1 VHPRSVPQLV
11 SILAGLLA
19 VAVVVLPISAY
30 LLFSSRFAAGSVEV
44 EAELGSQSV
53 NVIVG
58 ANPEMWRFE
67 HVRLVDI
74 LNRRPGDG
82 SEEGRR
88 IVDLSGSVVAEV
100 GGVVP
105 WPRIVRSSPVLDA
118 GVPVARLEV
127 TRSLRPILLRAFTM
141 ALLLV
146 PFALLAFGLLRA
158 IPLRAI
164 HRGEEALRAS
174 EARFRALTEHSTDMT
189 MVFDEGNHVQYWSPS
204 ATETLGWTAEE
215 VMGRRIE
222 DLGILHPEDAPAI
235 VVASQTHRSG
245 NRDVLTVVA
254 RHRHK
259 NGSWRLIE
267 GSGRN
272 MLADPAIR
280 GVVVNARDV
289 TEERRIEEQFRQAQ
303 KLESIGRLAGG
314 VAHDFNNLLTVILSC
329 SEGIREAQAEGRP
342 IDPEDVQQIREAGE
356 RARDFTGQLL
366 AFARKQVISPVP
378 LDLNDVLR
386 NGERLLRRVLGEDIA
401 LEIHAQAGL
410 WLVLCDPGQ
419 MEQLLLNL
427 AANARDAMPHGG
439 TLVIE
444 TRNARVDPGAA
455 DANPDTNPGAT
466 SGQWVNL
473 VVRDSGSGMTTD
485 VQERIFEPFFT
496 TKELG
501 KGTGLGLATVH
512 GIVTQNGGRVLVES
526 QPGLGTTFE
535 VRFPRT
541 LVDARSNAAPS
552 PVPVPAPARGSE
564 TILVIEDDPRV
575 RAVTV
580 RALRA
585 AGHRVLV
592 AGNGAEALGI
602 AEGNPGGLHLVVTD
616 VVMPGMSGR
625 AVVDALRSRRPGLP
639 ALFVSGYPQE
649 VIARRGVLDTG
660 IEFLA
665 KPFTPSSLVAR
676 VRAILDAR

>member
-1 VHPRSVPQLV
+1 VRSRSVHQIV

-30 LLFSSRFAAGSVEV
+30 LLFSSRYVAGSI
-44 EAELGSQSV
+44 EAEVDLSSQYV
-53 NVIVG
+53 NTIVG

-67 HVRLVDI
+67 HVRLLDV
-74 LNRRPGDG
+74 LTRRPGDT

-88 IVDLSGSVVAEV
+88 IVDSAGATVAEV
-100 GGVVP
+100 GGPVP
-105 WPRIVRSSPVLDA
+105 WPRIVRSNPVLDA
-118 GVPVARLEV
+118 GVPVGRLEV

-146 PFALLAFGLLRA
+146 PFALLAFGLLRS

-189 MVFDEGNHVQYWSPS
+189 MVFDEGNRVQYWSPS

-215 VMGRRIE
+215 VMGRRFE
-222 DLGILHPEDAPAI
+222 DLGIVHPEDAPAI
-235 VVASQTHRSG
+235 AAAARIHRSG
-245 NRDVLTVVA
+245 NHEVATVVA

-272 MLADPAIR
+272 MLAEPAIG

-289 TEERRIEEQFRQAQ
+289 TEERRLEEQFRQTQ

-329 SEGIREAQAEGRP
+329 AEGIREAQEEGRP

-378 LDLNDVLR
+378 LDLNEVLR
-386 NGERLLRRVLGEDIA
+386 NGERLLRRVLGEDVA

-439 TLVIE
+439 KLAIE
-444 TRNARVDPGAA
+444 TRNARVDPGVA
-455 DANPDTNPGAT
+455 DANPEANPGAT

-473 VVRDSGSGMTTD
+473 VVRDSGSGMTSD

-541 LVDARSNAAPS
+541 LLETRNGAALT
-552 PVPVPAPARGSE
+552 PVPVPAPVRGSE

-602 AEGNPGGLHLVVTD
+602 AEGSPGGLHLVVTD

-665 KPFTPSSLVAR
+665 KPFTPASLVAR
-676 VRAILDAR
+676 VRAILDGS